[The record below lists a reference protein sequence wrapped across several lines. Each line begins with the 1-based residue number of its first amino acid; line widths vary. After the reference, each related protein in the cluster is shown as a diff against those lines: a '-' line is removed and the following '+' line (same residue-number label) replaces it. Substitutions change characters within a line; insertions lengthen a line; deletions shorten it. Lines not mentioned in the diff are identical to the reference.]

1 MNKKG
6 FTLIE
11 VLLAVFIISVAVLGL
26 YNGINYS
33 YHSVETAKKV
43 FTASYLAEEGVEL
56 VKNIRDSNFVT
67 GGATWNTGL
76 LNCYTSY
83 GCRMDYNDLTL
94 TVNSSD
100 ADSKTALWIDANGA
114 YNYVASGEKTI
125 FSRKIVIANQTTSLK
140 VTVTVFYGEDQFILE
155 QYLYDWK

>member
-33 YHSVETAKKV
+33 YHSVETAKEV

-76 LNCYTSY
+76 
-83 GCRMDYNDLTL
+83 
-94 TVNSSD
+94 
-100 ADSKTALWIDANGA
+100 SKTALWIDANGA

-125 FSRKIVIANQTTSLK
+125 FSRKIVIANLTTRLK